1 LLTLPVPL
9 VNIPV
14 KVVEDPELIDVAAA
28 VKLVI
33 DGAGTTVSA
42 AVCDVLLKLAWM
54 FPVVAATTA
63 PVVTLNCAVAA
74 PARTVTVAWGVAAAL
89 VLDSVTTSPP
99 AAAGPDS
106 VTVPVVPA
114 PPVKVD

>member
-1 LLTLPVPL
+1 MNT
-9 VNIPV
+9 PV
-14 KVVEDPELIDVAAA
+14 KVVEDPEVIDVAAA

-54 FPVVAATTA
+54 FPVAEATTA
-63 PVVTLNCAVAA
+63 TVVTLNCAVAA

-99 AAAGPDS
+99 VAAGPDS